1 MMQPDKEN
9 NNFYK
14 KLAII
19 ITKDIGSSLCN
30 QKKINVKNIVYK
42 KIDSHDVCFVY

>member
-1 MMQPDKEN
+1 MMQPGKEN

-19 ITKDIGSSLCN
+19 IIKDIGPSLYN
-30 QKKINVKNIVYK
+30 RKNINVKNIVYK
-42 KIDSHDVCFVY
+42 KIYSHDVCFVY